1 MSEYIHAALL
11 LHTAEKKIDEKGLT
25 KVLKAAGL
33 KPDEVRVKALVASL
47 DGVDIV
53 EAIKTAAAV
62 PSVAVTPPS
71 EEVKE
76 APKKEKEKTEE
87 EEKKEEEAIQGLG
100 ALFGA

>member
-11 LHTAEKKIDEKGLT
+11 LHTAEKKIDEKNLT
-25 KVLKAAGL
+25 KVLSAAGL

-47 DGVDIV
+47 DGVDIE

-62 PSVAVTPPS
+62 PSVAVASPS

-76 APKKEKEKTEE
+76 APKEEKKEE
-87 EEKKEEEAIQGLG
+87 EEKKDEEAIQGLG

>member
-11 LHTAEKKIDEKGLT
+11 LHTAEKKIDEKSLT
-25 KVLKAAGL
+25 KILSAAGL

-47 DGVDIV
+47 DGVDIE
-53 EAIKTAAAV
+53 EAIKTTAAV
-62 PSVAVTPPS
+62 PSVAVAPPS

-76 APKKEKEKTEE
+76 TPKKEKTEG